1 MKKWLKILSAVL
13 CLCISVSAFS
23 ACNQEPQSPNRFEI
37 RETSETMIV
46 NGESEY
52 KIVIPFDATSYEVLA
67 SRELAD
73 FLEEAT
79 GCRLP
84 VTDDS
89 KLTFEEDAKYISL
102 GETELLKSS
111 GVVVDREYLGS
122 YGYQLNTKGN
132 TIFVSG
138 SNTDYGVLFGVYKL
152 LYHLVGFEA
161 FTYDAYALDQKDT
174 LHFYEF
180 DVKDKPACGLINIRK
195 QRTDSINALRMFSSA
210 NGDNNR
216 ESALGSGHNL
226 TVLIYSGEYKAD
238 HPYWFAQGSE
248 IEQLCLSNEEM
259 MDELARVVFEYLI
272 EPENLQLN
280 YFLFGM
286 ADGGGYCHCP
296 SCTVLL
302 EKYGGKNSAIAVRF
316 TNAMQIKI
324 NSLLEAY
331 GDTREMTYSFLM
343 YNEYDDPP
351 VKEDG
356 NGNFVPYDD
365 TVVPAENVVIQ
376 FTPIGIDFSKK
387 LDDPTSNTN
396 ALEYRKL
403 RGWQAITDQIEYYG
417 YSANFNDFFFGYN
430 DWGGAQRLFQLLAE
444 SNAVYSTWCDTN
456 GTTNPVFQELR
467 TYIWT
472 KLSWDPYCDF
482 GELIEKFCDFYYEDA
497 SSSVI
502 GYYNAL
508 REHYAYIESENGLP
522 GTVYYTHTSANWSY
536 AVVRKF
542 EKILEQGMESISQY
556 QESDP
561 EKYAVLSER
570 LNKETLLYRYIDLQW
585 YYGYYTKQQQ
595 SDMIDAFEADC
606 AAYGVTS
613 YREGYSV
620 QIRINEFRSRI

>member
-1 MKKWLKILSAVL
+1 MIAGTTATYGDQASSVDLSEKRAEAV
-13 CLCISVSAFS
+13 
-23 ACNQEPQSPNRFEI
+23 
-37 RETSETMIV
+37 
-46 NGESEY
+46 
-52 KIVIPFDATSYEVLA
+52 K
-67 SRELAD
+67 
-73 FLEEAT
+73 
-79 GCRLP
+79 
-84 VTDDS
+84 
-89 KLTFEEDAKYISL
+89 
-102 GETELLKSS
+102 ELLI
-111 GVVVDREYLGS
+111 
-122 YGYQLNTKGN
+122 N
-132 TIFVSG
+132 
-138 SNTDYGVLFGVYKL
+138 
-152 LYHLVGFEA
+152 
-161 FTYDAYALDQKDT
+161 TYDVPESQLKSIGLGYEQDPFTRGKD
-174 LHFYEF
+174 
-180 DVKDKPACGLINIRK
+180 I
-195 QRTDSINALRMFSSA
+195 
-210 NGDNNR
+210 
-216 ESALGSGHNL
+216 
-226 TVLIYSGEYKAD
+226 
-238 HPYWFAQGSE
+238 
-248 IEQLCLSNEEM
+248 
-259 MDELARVVFEYLI
+259 
-272 EPENLQLN
+272 
-280 YFLFGM
+280 
-286 ADGGGYCHCP
+286 
-296 SCTVLL
+296 
-302 EKYGGKNSAIAVRF
+302 
-316 TNAMQIKI
+316 
-324 NSLLEAY
+324 
-331 GDTREMTYSFLM
+331 
-343 YNEYDDPP
+343 
-351 VKEDG
+351 DG

-508 REHYAYIESENGLP
+508 REHYAYIESENGLS
-522 GTVYYTHTSANWSY
+522 GTVYYTHTSANWPY

-595 SDMIDAFEADC
+595 SGYYTKQQQSDMIDAFEADC